1 MANDKLTSWRK
12 SSYSAANGECVEVGW
27 RKSSYSDANGEC
39 VEVAAD
45 RRVVGVR
52 DSKQSGNGITLEFPA
67 QAWRTL
73 IQGAKSC

>member
-12 SSYSAANGECVEVGW
+12 SSYSATNG
-27 RKSSYSDANGEC
+27 DC

-52 DSKQSGNGITLEFPA
+52 DTTQHGNGITLKFPA
-67 QAWRTL
+67 SAWRTL
-73 IQGAKSC
+73 IDEAKSW

>member
-12 SSYSAANGECVEVGW
+12 SSYSAANG
-27 RKSSYSDANGEC
+27 DC

-52 DSKQSGNGITLEFPA
+52 DTRQSGEGITLEFPA
-67 QAWRTL
+67 RAWRTL
-73 IQGAKSC
+73 IDEAKS